1 MAMRACDQ
9 CSIFSTGGKF
19 HPDYGL
25 LLALH
30 ALTLVTRSYALLTK
44 YMYIAIR
51 HIEYLDLSCHMPLK
65 IICHS
70 QPF

>member
-9 CSIFSTGGKF
+9 CSIFSTGEKF

-30 ALTLVTRSYALLTK
+30 ALTVVTRSYVLLTK
-44 YMYIAIR
+44 YIAIR
-51 HIEYLDLSCHMPLK
+51 HIENLDLSCHMPLK